1 MTSNFKKSLTYFFK
15 IFAFALILFLGPTF
29 AFAAN
34 TQSNPFCGNI
44 DKTITQASRE
54 MQTKINKISS
64 EKTKQLQLLQT
75 RRDQHNL
82 QIQKQ
87 RAASEKQ
94 LSASINRLY
103 KQAKTPA
110 QTQAVDNFKTA
121 VTNAMSIRRASID
134 QAFLAYRN
142 ALDQNL
148 QANQTVIDTAVQNF
162 QSNTTQALNQAKTEC
177 AGGTAGK
184 TARQHLISNTQ
195 SAQKRFIQS
204 LKINNQPAIQAAQ
217 SLDKTAQEAT
227 KTFNQSL
234 LKIQAEFRKTFK

>member
-1 MTSNFKKSLTYFFK
+1 MTSNFKKTLADFSK
-15 IFAFALILFLGPTF
+15 IFAFALILVLGPAF
-29 AFAAN
+29 ALAAN

-44 DKTITQASRE
+44 DKITAQISQT
-54 MQTKINKISS
+54 MQTKVNKISS
-64 EKTKQLQLLQT
+64 EKTGQLELLQT

-94 LSASINRLY
+94 LSASMDRLY
-103 KQAKTPA
+103 KLAKTPA
-110 QTQAVDNFKTA
+110 QTQAVDNFKTT
-121 VTNAMSIRRASID
+121 VTIAMSARRTTVD
-134 QAFLAYRN
+134 QALLTYRN

-148 QANQTVIDTAVQNF
+148 QANQTIIDTAVQNF
-162 QSNTTQALNQAKTEC
+162 QTDTARALNQAKTEC
-177 AGGTAGK
+177 ADAVAGK
-184 TARQHLISNTQ
+184 TARQNLLSNTL
-195 SAQKRFIQS
+195 SAQKRFTQS

-217 SLDKTAQEAT
+217 SLDEITQATT